1 MFINGITFLLTVSRH
16 INFVTAQYITSKK
29 YGGYIKPIEM
39 VCNMYAERGFVVTAI
54 LTDPEFKHLENSL
67 NKSGGCIGY
76 SAANGNTFQPSIN
89 VIAEN
94 EHVDGA
100 ERKIRTVKEGAQS
113 M

>member
-1 MFINGITFLLTVSRH
+1 
-16 INFVTAQYITSKK
+16 
-29 YGGYIKPIEM
+29 
-39 VCNMYAERGFVVTAI
+39 MYAERGFVVTAI

-113 M
+113 MWFTIPMFRKIPRMLVIFLVGAVLF